1 MPFRLTRQFI
11 NLMSPLKETGLVS
24 SVMVC
29 ALRAFRSRA
38 DLLTTTMDVF
48 VKEPSFDWKVGG
60 SPRFSYIHIYR
71 ASQVSLVVKNPLRCR
86 RPKR

>member
-60 SPRFSYIHIYR
+60 SPPFAALFQH
-71 ASQVSLVVKNPLRCR
+71 AHD
-86 RPKR
+86 

>member
-1 MPFRLTRQFI
+1 M
-11 NLMSPLKETGLVS
+11 S

-60 SPRFSYIHIYR
+60 SPRFSALFQR
-71 ASQVSLVVKNPLRCR
+71 AHD
-86 RPKR
+86 